1 MKSKLNYQNYLHG
14 GILGNFHFLFVYI
27 VAYDFCY
34 NKYTIFFLGKS
45 HLIQMC
51 SREVNMVARGTG
63 SEPGHLLF
71 H

>member
-34 NKYTIFFLGKS
+34 NKYTIFFFWEK
-45 HLIQMC
+45 
-51 SREVNMVARGTG
+51 AT
-63 SEPGHLLF
+63 
-71 H
+71 